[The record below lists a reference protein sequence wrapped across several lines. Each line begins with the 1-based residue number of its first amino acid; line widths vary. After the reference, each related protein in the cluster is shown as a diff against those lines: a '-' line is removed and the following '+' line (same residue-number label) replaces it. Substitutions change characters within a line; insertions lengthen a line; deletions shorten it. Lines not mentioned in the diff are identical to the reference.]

1 MKGIALL
8 RHGHAETGPS
18 DFNRTLSPR
27 GYMEVQSVA
36 LKISARLGRPDRV
49 ISSPAKRAIET
60 AGEYLKQPAGKV
72 SFETNEELYAA
83 TEEDLLRLL
92 AELPEKFE
100 LVLLVGH
107 NPSFEDLIISFTHE
121 RTRLKPGFCYYM
133 AVDIDEW
140 PEIFLPANI
149 LEKILFTP

>member
-8 RHGHAETGPS
+8 RHGHAETGTS

-36 LKISARLGRPDRV
+36 LKITARVGRPDRV

-60 AGEYLKQPAGKV
+60 AKEYLKQPSGEV
-72 SFETNEELYAA
+72 PFETNEELYAA

-92 AELPEKFE
+92 AGLPEKYE
-100 LVLLVGH
+100 QVLLVGH
-107 NPSFEDLIISFTHE
+107 NPSFEDLIFTFSHE

-133 AVDIDEW
+133 SIDINEW
-140 PEIFLPANI
+140 PEIFSPVKI
-149 LEKILFTP
+149 LERILLKP